1 MLWRLLKF
9 FLFKMDPEKAHY
21 FSMDLFSFVLRIPIL
36 SSVVKRSFR
45 QQKRQES
52 VSLFGLQFNNRVGLA
67 AGFDKDGKW
76 LDILQFMGFGFIE
89 VGTVTPLPQS
99 GNNKPRLFRL
109 KKDEAII
116 NRMGF
121 NNEGVD
127 ALVSRLKKFRSKK
140 SELIIGGNIG
150 KNKSSEGEQ
159 VINDYKICFT
169 KLVHYVDYFVINV
182 SSPNTPNLRALQD
195 KEPLH
200 NLLSAIQFENNK
212 YNKPLF
218 LKIAPDLSESA
229 LNDIIEVVQLNRF
242 TGIIATN
249 TTIARPSE
257 LREIAYTSELGGL
270 SGKPLR
276 NASNEILKLV
286 KLKCPQLVLIG
297 VGGINSDQDA
307 VDKFDA
313 GADLIQVYSGMI
325 YQGPWF
331 IKSILNRI
339 S

>member
-1 MLWRLLKF
+1 M
-9 FLFKMDPEKAHY
+9 
-21 FSMDLFSFVLRIPIL
+21 
-36 SSVVKRSFR
+36 
-45 QQKRQES
+45 
-52 VSLFGLQFNNRVGLA
+52 
-67 AGFDKDGKW
+67 
-76 LDILQFMGFGFIE
+76 
-89 VGTVTPLPQS
+89 
-99 GNNKPRLFRL
+99 
-109 KKDEAII
+109 
-116 NRMGF
+116 
-121 NNEGVD
+121 
-127 ALVSRLKKFRSKK
+127 
-140 SELIIGGNIG
+140 
-150 KNKSSEGEQ
+150 
-159 VINDYKICFT
+159 
-169 KLVHYVDYFVINV
+169 
-182 SSPNTPNLRALQD
+182 
-195 KEPLH
+195 
-200 NLLSAIQFENNK
+200 
-212 YNKPLF
+212 
-218 LKIAPDLSESA
+218 
-229 LNDIIEVVQLNRF
+229 NRF